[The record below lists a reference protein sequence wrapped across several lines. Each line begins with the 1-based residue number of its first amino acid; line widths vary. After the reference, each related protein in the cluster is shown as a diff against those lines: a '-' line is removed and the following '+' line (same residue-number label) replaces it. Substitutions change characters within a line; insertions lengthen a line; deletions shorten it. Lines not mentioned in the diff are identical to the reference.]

1 MHKTIEFKPAH
12 LHIASQPYGE
22 LYSLPEALKYG
33 TIFPIMNMPYILT
46 IK

>member
-1 MHKTIEFKPAH
+1 MHKVTEFKPAQ
-12 LHIASQPYGE
+12 LSITSQPYGE

-33 TIFPIMNMPYILT
+33 TIFQIMNIPYILT